1 MNEEDMVII
10 KGVAAMLEYMA
21 CTKDDVRYTN
31 EAMKM
36 LAGQLMEV
44 IERNEK

>member
-1 MNEEDMVII
+1 MNENDITI
-10 KGVAAMLEYMA
+10 LKGVAAMLEYMA

-31 EAMKM
+31 EAMRM